1 MNKDQVK
8 GNAKEIAGKI
18 QQGVGR
24 AIDSKEQQI
33 KGLGKQIEG
42 NAQKNFGDLKET
54 IKDISK
60 RSQP

>member
-8 GNAKEIAGKI
+8 GSVKEVAGKI

-24 AIDSKEQQI
+24 AIDSDEQQV

-42 NAQKNFGDLKET
+42 NAQKNFGNLKEAV
-54 IKDISK
+54 KDVVK
-60 RSQP
+60 QRQP